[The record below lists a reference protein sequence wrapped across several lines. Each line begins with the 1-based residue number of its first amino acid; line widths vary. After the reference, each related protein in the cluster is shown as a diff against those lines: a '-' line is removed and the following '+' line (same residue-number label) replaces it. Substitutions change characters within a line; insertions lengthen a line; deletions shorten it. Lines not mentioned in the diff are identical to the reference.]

1 LGRLRGDC
9 GRSIRTGACNEPR
22 SFRAAREH
30 QPGTTRDASPC
41 PRRGQA
47 VEFRGSIK
55 QIFVATAIATWVC
68 SLSSEK
74 IDIASLS
81 VIFPVLPQS
90 HEWKLIARNLVSS
103 HYVIA

>member
-1 LGRLRGDC
+1 MGRDPFAPRVSINPARLEMLRRVRVGGRPSSLG
-9 GRSIRTGACNEPR
+9 
-22 SFRAAREH
+22 AA
-30 QPGTTRDASPC
+30 S
-41 PRRGQA
+41 
-47 VEFRGSIK
+47 S

-90 HEWKLIARNLVSS
+90 DEWKLIARNLVSS